1 MSEPSSSL
9 VAPLRALFVQLTRS
23 GWGALVFWLV
33 LARGQAFPNAIAEK
47 GAGLSLAWR
56 ILR

>member
-23 GWGALVFWLV
+23 D
-33 LARGQAFPNAIAEK
+33 
-47 GAGLSLAWR
+47 GAGSFFGWV
-56 ILR
+56 